1 MTRLLPLTA
10 AIGLSLFAT
19 ISPASDEEWGTE
31 WGDDPWAEQIASPWQ
46 PLSGYLELGYGTRLQ
61 SDATGLDGPTLSQAL
76 GRLETGYR
84 GDNLQG
90 KLRLDLGYDDAV
102 DQWVF
107 DAREL
112 TLGTDVGADAHL
124 KVGRQV
130 LTWGTGD
137 YLFLNDLFPKDW
149 QAFFS
154 GQDDEYLK
162 APVNA
167 IKGSWYGQ
175 NVNLDLVYMP
185 RFEADN
191 YLNGER
197 FSYFDPISG
206 QKVAPD
212 KRADEPG
219 DDAASARLYWAH
231 QGAEYALYGYWG
243 YTGQP
248 LGADPQGRPQH
259 ARLNAYGASARL
271 PVMGGLLNAEAAYH
285 LSLDADSS
293 GVSAPQDKVLALL
306 GYETEL
312 VTHLTGSVQ
321 YYLEHIR
328 HYQDYLLSLPSP
340 EYGADQNR
348 QLVTLRL
355 TYRAM
360 QEKLTLSLFSFYS
373 PTDRDFYLKPQV
385 NYRPNDQWL
394 LSGGLNLMNGREQ
407 HTFFGQLDDNSNA
420 WIRLR
425 YYY

>member
-1 MTRLLPLTA
+1 MTRM
-10 AIGLSLFAT
+10 LSLALGLILFAPVT
-19 ISPASDEEWGTE
+19 LASDDEWGEE
-31 WGDDPWAEQIASPWQ
+31 WGDDPWAEQVSSPWQ
-46 PLSGYLELGYGTRLQ
+46 PVSGYLELGYGTRLQ

-84 GDNLQG
+84 SDRLQG
-90 KLRLDLGYDDAV
+90 SLRLDLGYDEAV
-102 DQWVF
+102 EQWIV
-107 DAREL
+107 DVREL
-112 TLGTDVGADAHL
+112 ALGTDIGADAHL
-124 KVGRQV
+124 KAGRQV

-162 APVNA
+162 APVNS

-175 NVNLDLVYMP
+175 SLNLDLVYMP

-191 YLNGER
+191 YLTGER

-212 KRADEPG
+212 KRADEPS
-219 DDAASARLYWAH
+219 DDAASARLYWTR

-248 LGADPQGRPQH
+248 LGADAQGSPQH
-259 ARLNAYGASARL
+259 ARLNAYGASVRL
-271 PVMGGLLNAEAAYH
+271 PALGGLLNAEAAYH
-285 LSLDADSS
+285 LSPDADNADL
-293 GVSAPQDKVLALL
+293 SAPKDKVLALL

-312 VTHLTGSVQ
+312 VTNLTGSVQ

-328 HYQDYLLSLPSP
+328 DYQDYLAPLPNP
-340 EYGADQNR
+340 EYAADQNR
-348 QLVTLRL
+348 QLLTLRL

-373 PTDRDFYLKPQV
+373 PTDRDYYLKPQV
-385 NYRPNDQWL
+385 SYRPNDQWL
-394 LSGGLNLMNGREQ
+394 LSGGLNLMNGQDQ

-420 WIRLR
+420 WFRLR
-425 YYY
+425 YHY